1 LNIRTSGDKIS
12 RVEGLKPRA
21 HAVIWKRLVWLAL
34 FAVPG
39 GPAAAYLECHQGAYS
54 TICAEVGPPPG
65 AAGGG
70 GGSGPTPTPGIP
82 QTEDEQMV
90 ALIDS
95 AEALLARGKHDLAL
109 REIDE
114 ALELRPGDPDA
125 LAMRSR
131 ILASMGQAASPPRLP
146 ALGATATF
154 DSPPA
159 ADPPPAW
166 MPMLS
171 DPAQPAPA
179 APPAPLPSPKPP
191 VQIAAAP
198 PPAETVPTSIVDA
211 RGQTVDLRLPIPEQM
226 LNSPALGEWRKAM
239 DAVTKRDWAVAA
251 AWFKQGLNKD
261 PANDALLR
269 AADLAD
275 WTLDQRKQEES
286 AKGALQLI
294 DQAFAAR
301 DAGDFARQ
309 DAILAQ
315 IRNDPR
321 YQDPSAQRWRD
332 LVFAHLEARS
342 LEGGPKPVAQM
353 TEAEKTELIAQRVM
367 GEFLA
372 EDCQRFGNAAL
383 LEGRT
388 ADAKVA
394 FQAAAAVAPH
404 IPYYRRTAETL
415 TGAQ

>member
-1 LNIRTSGDKIS
+1 MSSPARYFVLI
-12 RVEGLKPRA
+12 
-21 HAVIWKRLVWLAL
+21 AL
-34 FAVPG
+34 CSASM
-39 GPAAAYLECHQGAYS
+39 PAAAYLECHQGAYS
-54 TICAEVGPPPG
+54 TICAEVGEPS
-65 AAGGG
+65 GG
-70 GGSGPTPTPGIP
+70 GGSGGGSGGAPVQAPAIP

-90 ALIDS
+90 ALLDS
-95 AEALLARGKHDLAL
+95 AEALLARGKHEQAL

-114 ALELRPGDPDA
+114 ALALRPGDPAA

-131 ILASMGQAASPPRLP
+131 ILASMGQAAAPPALP
-146 ALGATATF
+146 APGATATF
-154 DSPPA
+154 DSRPADPPPA
-159 ADPPPAW
+159 FLPMLGDPAPPAPTAAAPAPADPPPAW
-166 MPMLS
+166 LPTYA
-171 DPAQPAPA
+171 DPAPTPALKPA
-179 APPAPLPSPKPP
+179 TVAT
-191 VQIAAAP
+191 
-198 PPAETVPTSIVDA
+198 AEGASADPVPTSIVDA

-239 DAVTKRDWAVAA
+239 DAVQKRDWAVAA

-275 WTLDQRKQEES
+275 FTLRQRQQEEA

-301 DAGDFARQ
+301 DAGDFQRQ
-309 DAILAQ
+309 DAILAE

-321 YQDPSAQRWRD
+321 YQDPAAQRWRE
-332 LVFAHLEARS
+332 LVFAHLEART
-342 LEGGPKPVAQM
+342 LEGGPKPAAQM
-353 TEAEKTELIAQRVM
+353 TEEEKTELIAQRVF
-367 GEFLA
+367 GELLA

-415 TGAQ
+415 SAAR